1 MAIDPRISLAAN
13 AGDLSNIIPSALQ
26 TFNLAQQA
34 MQQRELQPLRQQ
46 LLQAQVGQAQA
57 AQPTALDQ
65 FEADENRKLKSLAS
79 FAQRVMP
86 DLQAG
91 NFNTVKTQLE
101 NRFRALE
108 EQGINTD
115 QTVEAIGEF
124 NRDPQAFM
132 QDAQLA
138 IQLAQQR
145 GLIQSPQQAGIQSSA
160 FIPGVGFAT
169 LSKSG
174 EAGVIPVEGAGETA
188 QQKRIAD
195 IEKQK
200 EIESLKGEQSIKTE
214 QEKAKIE
221 LQTAASKEEQKQ
233 LGKTRAEI
241 STKIKA
247 GARDGRKT
255 LREVKRMKDALQ
267 KLSTGRLAQAQ
278 QSIGSLIPGIRD
290 ADAETF
296 NSMVNQFILAR
307 KDELLGGGILS
318 DADIALLQ
326 TVGPQLG
333 NTAEANMNILN
344 TFEQVANDAI
354 DRGSRFAEFKGN
366 AEDFELDI
374 AVDQV
379 QNQETL
385 QPIGVGRFQI
395 EVVQ

>member
-1 MAIDPRISLAAN
+1 MALDPRISLAAN
-13 AGDLSNIIPSALQ
+13 AGDLSRIIPSALQ
-26 TFNLAQQA
+26 TFAMAQQA
-34 MQQRELQPLRQQ
+34 AQQAEEAPIRQELLNLQ
-46 LLQAQVGQAQA
+46 LDQARA
-57 AQPTALDQ
+57 AQPTELQQ
-65 FEADENRKLKSLAS
+65 FEAAQDQRLGSIAK
-79 FAQRVMP
+79 FAQSVLP

-91 NFNTVKTQLE
+91 NFDSVKTALE
-101 NRFRALE
+101 NRFRALD

-115 QTVEAIGEF
+115 DTVEAIDTF
-124 NRDPQAFM
+124 NRDPQAFL
-132 QDAQLA
+132 QDAQQA
-138 IQLAQQR
+138 VQLAKQR
-145 GLIQSPQQAGIQSSA
+145 GLIQAPTGIQSSA

-169 LSKSG
+169 LSKTG
-174 EAGVIPVEGAGETA
+174 EAGVVPIAGAGETA
-188 QQKRIAD
+188 QQKRLAD

-200 EIESLKGEQSIKTE
+200 EVEKLKGEQSIKTE

-233 LGKTRAEI
+233 LGKTRADI
-241 STKIKA
+241 ATKIKA

-255 LREVKRMKDALQ
+255 LREVGRMKDALA

-333 NTAEANMNILN
+333 NTAEANLNILN

-366 AEDFELDI
+366 AEDFELDLAKEPI
-374 AVDQV
+374 Q
-379 QNQETL
+379 QQETL
-385 QPIGVGRFQI
+385 QPINVGRFQV
-395 EVVQ
+395 EVAE